1 MFFLWP
7 IHFFNDGV
15 IYLSRRLCW
24 FTIFFLWDPPFS
36 ILLALGLQVYYHTWI
51 SHNFLKDDTTI
62 KIEKTVKNPVFRV
75 FSFSDSPFSKL

>member
-1 MFFLWP
+1 MTGSFTCQGGYAGSLFFFL
-7 IHFFNDGV
+7 
-15 IYLSRRLCW
+15 R
-24 FTIFFLWDPPFS
+24 DPPFS
-36 ILLALGLQVYYHTWI
+36 ILLALGLQVYYHTWT